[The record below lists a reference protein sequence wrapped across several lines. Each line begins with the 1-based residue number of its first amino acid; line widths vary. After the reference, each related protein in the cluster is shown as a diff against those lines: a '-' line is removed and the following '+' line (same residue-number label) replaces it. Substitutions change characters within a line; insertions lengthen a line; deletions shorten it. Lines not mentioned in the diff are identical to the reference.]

1 MVVGAAMLGAAVLL
15 SFAPDR
21 RTVQADPV
29 VPIKGGKILE
39 LDGQAVY
46 LGPALKKKLGRELLD
61 AALDDVVAFESA
73 EGKLYPI
80 LPTESGLFF
89 YRDERVREKPMR
101 IKARW
106 HDELQMLEI
115 IDRYSLVDGKA
126 NEIYYWCEIC
136 SIQMYH
142 LKECDCCQ
150 SPIELREHPVGESF
164 RLKYFRG
171 VQSAWST
178 R

>member
-1 MVVGAAMLGAAVLL
+1 MKRKWMVILTATLGAGVLFL
-15 SFAPDR
+15 RLPDQP
-21 RTVQADPV
+21 TLQADQV
-29 VPIKGGKILE
+29 ASTKAGKILE

-73 EGKLYPI
+73 DGKLYPI

-89 YRDERVREKPMR
+89 YRDERVRAKPMR

-106 HDELQMLEI
+106 HDDLQMLEI
-115 IDRYSLVDGKA
+115 IDRYSLVDGKP

-150 SPIELREHPVGESF
+150 GPIELREHPVGETF
-164 RLKYFRG
+164 RLKSEAR
-171 VQSAWST
+171 
-178 R
+178 